1 MKKIVT
7 TTEIIAKES
16 YKYIIGAAV
25 VIALAIYWNF
35 SALSLLLLG
44 AVAVAIV
51 YFFRNPER
59 ISEDDSQNAIHS
71 PTDGTIVS
79 IDREYEDA
87 FLKDECVSVTIATSL
102 KDVHFIRAPF
112 ACVFKQKSS
121 LHGAFLPIK
130 NEKAKYLNERFAA
143 FFEGINGKNY
153 AISVIAGGLA
163 TKISIYQNEDSKIR
177 ACERIAFLKSE
188 FQTVLYLPK
197 EAVIDKAIGDRVKA
211 GETLL
216 GRFAS

>member
-16 YKYIIGAAV
+16 YKYIIGAGI

-35 SALSLLLLG
+35 SALSLLALFT
-44 AVAVAIV
+44 VAAAIV

-59 ISEDDSQNAIHS
+59 ISEDDSQNAILS
-71 PTDGTIVS
+71 PSDGTIVS
-79 IDREYEDA
+79 IDSEYEDT

-102 KDVHFIRAPF
+102 KDAHFIRAPF

-143 FFEGINGKNY
+143 FFEGLNGKNY

-163 TKISIYQNEDSKIR
+163 IKISLYQNEDAR
-177 ACERIAFLKSE
+177 VRGCERIAFLKSE

-197 EAVIDKAIGDRVKA
+197 EAIIPR
-211 GETLL
+211 L
-216 GRFAS
+216 S

>member
-7 TTEIIAKES
+7 TTEIVAKEG
-16 YKYIIGAAV
+16 YKYIIGACI

-35 SALSLLLLG
+35 SALSLLLL
-44 AVAVAIV
+44 VAATAAIV

-59 ISEDDSQNAIHS
+59 ISEDDSQNAIIS
-71 PTDGTIVS
+71 PTDGVIVS
-79 IDREYEDA
+79 INQEYEES
-87 FLKDECVSVTIATSL
+87 FLKDECVSVTITTSL
-102 KDVHFIRAPF
+102 KDAHFIRAPF
-112 ACVFKQKSS
+112 ASVFKQKSS

-153 AISVIAGGLA
+153 AISIIAGGLA
-163 TKISIYQNEDSKIR
+163 TKISIYQNENSKIR
-177 ACERIAFLKSE
+177 GCERIAFLKSE

-197 EAVIDKAIGDRVKA
+197 ETIINKSVGDRVKA

-216 GRFAS
+216 GEFAS

>member
-16 YKYIIGAAV
+16 YKYIVGAAV

>member
-16 YKYIIGAAV
+16 YKYIIGAGI

-44 AVAVAIV
+44 AVAAAIV

-59 ISEDDSQNAIHS
+59 ISEDDSQNAILS
-71 PTDGTIVS
+71 PSDGTIVS
-79 IDREYEDA
+79 IDQEYEDT
-87 FLKDECVSVTIATSL
+87 FLKDECISVTIATSL
-102 KDVHFIRAPF
+102 KDAHFIRAPF

-143 FFEGINGKNY
+143 FFEGINKRNY

-163 TKISIYQNEDSKIR
+163 TKISLYQNEDAKIR
-177 ACERIAFLKSE
+177 GCERIAFLKSE

-197 EAVIDKAIGDRVKA
+197 DAIINKSVGDKVKA

-216 GRFAS
+216 GQFAS

>member
-7 TTEIIAKES
+7 TTEIVAKEG
-16 YKYIIGAAV
+16 YKYIIGACI

-35 SALSLLLLG
+35 SALSLLLL
-44 AVAVAIV
+44 VAATAAIV

-59 ISEDDSQNAIHS
+59 ISEDDSQNAIIS
-71 PTDGTIVS
+71 PTDGVIVS
-79 IDREYEDA
+79 INQEYEES

-102 KDVHFIRAPF
+102 KDAHFIRAPF
-112 ACVFKQKSS
+112 ASVFKQKSS

-153 AISVIAGGLA
+153 AISIIAGGLA
-163 TKISIYQNEDSKIR
+163 TKISIYQNENSKIR
-177 ACERIAFLKSE
+177 GCERIAFLKSE

-197 EAVIDKAIGDRVKA
+197 ETIINKSVGDRVKA

-216 GRFAS
+216 GEFAS

>member
-16 YKYIIGAAV
+16 YKYIIGAGI

-44 AVAVAIV
+44 AATAAIV

-59 ISEDDSQNAIHS
+59 ISEDDSQNAIIS
-71 PTDGTIVS
+71 PTDGVIVS
-79 IDREYEDA
+79 IDQEYEET

-102 KDVHFIRAPF
+102 KDAHFIRAPF
-112 ACVFKQKSS
+112 ASVFKQKSS

-153 AISVIAGGLA
+153 AISIIAGGLA
-163 TKISIYQNEDSKIR
+163 TKISIYQNENSKIR
-177 ACERIAFLKSE
+177 GCERIAFLKSE

-197 EAVIDKAIGDRVKA
+197 EAVINKSVGDHVKA

-216 GRFAS
+216 GEFAS

>member
-16 YKYIIGAAV
+16 YKYIIGAGI

-44 AVAVAIV
+44 AATAAIV

-59 ISEDDSQNAIHS
+59 ISEDDSQNAIIS

-79 IDREYEDA
+79 IDQEYEDT

-102 KDVHFIRAPF
+102 KDAHFIRAPF
-112 ACVFKQKSS
+112 ASVFKQKSS

-153 AISVIAGGLA
+153 AISIIAGGLA

-177 ACERIAFLKSE
+177 GCERIAFLKSE
-188 FQTVLYLPK
+188 FQTILYLPK
-197 EAVIDKAIGDRVKA
+197 EAVINKSVGDHVKA

-216 GRFAS
+216 GEFAS